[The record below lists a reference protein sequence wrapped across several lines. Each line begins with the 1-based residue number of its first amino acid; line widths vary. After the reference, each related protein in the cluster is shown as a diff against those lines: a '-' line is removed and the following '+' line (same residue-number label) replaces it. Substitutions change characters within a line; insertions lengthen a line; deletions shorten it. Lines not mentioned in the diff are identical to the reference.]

1 MTVQQTKQNQ
11 VETVEEQR
19 EKEQYIAIIDMCIG
33 LTDNEAKELRRMEL
47 RKVAFKYKLVLTEKT
62 DEMLG

>member
-11 VETVEEQR
+11 VETIEEQR

-33 LTDNEAKELRRMEL
+33 LTDNEAKELRCMEL

>member
-11 VETVEEQR
+11 DETIEEQR

-33 LTDNEAKELRRMEL
+33 LTDNEAKELRCMEL

>member
-11 VETVEEQR
+11 VETIEEQR

-33 LTDNEAKELRRMEL
+33 LTDNEVKELRRMEL